1 MIFFGF
7 LVCYYAAFNCNKHTF
22 PYVCYRG
29 VAHAHLPVQLL
40 KGYTMSLRIKHL
52 ASIAMGVGIAALI
65 TACDSPAP
73 AGPGEQGPMEV
84 GVVTV
89 TAADVPLVAELP
101 GRTSAYRKAEVR
113 PQVTGI
119 IDKRLF
125 TEGSEVKAGD
135 QLYQIEPAT
144 YEAAHATAKAE
155 LARAEANMAAA
166 QARENRYKDLVAA
179 KAISQQDYDD
189 ALASLGQAKAS
200 IAAGKAAVQTA
211 RINLE
216 FTKVMAPI
224 SGLIGKSSITEGALV
239 TSAQAQV
246 LATIQQL
253 DPIYVDV
260 SQSADQLLQLR
271 RQMMKGSVSS
281 VDEAK
286 VRLLLDDGSFYEHE
300 GTLQFSE
307 VSVNETTGTVV
318 LRALF
323 PNPDRLLLPGMFV
336 RTQVQEGLR
345 DNAILVPQQGV
356 TRDRTGNATALIV
369 NADGIVERRELK
381 TLRTVGDQWLVEE
394 GVVAGE
400 QVIVEG
406 LQKTKPGAPV
416 KAVPAQIATNN
427 TEE

>member
-1 MIFFGF
+1 
-7 LVCYYAAFNCNKHTF
+7 
-22 PYVCYRG
+22 
-29 VAHAHLPVQLL
+29 
-40 KGYTMSLRIKHL
+40 MSLRFKHL
-52 ASIAMGVGIAALI
+52 ASIAMGAGIAALI
-65 TACDSPAP
+65 AACDSPAP
-73 AGPGEQGPMEV
+73 AGAGEQGPMEV

-89 TAADVPLVAELP
+89 TVADVPLVADLP
-101 GRTSAYRKAEVR
+101 GRTTAYRKAEVR

-135 QLYQIEPAT
+135 QLYQIDPAT
-144 YEAAHATAKAE
+144 YEAAYATAQAE
-155 LARAEANMAAA
+155 IARAEANMAAA

-189 ALASLGQAKAS
+189 ALANLGQAKAS

-211 RINLE
+211 RINLQ

-224 SGLIGKSSITEGALV
+224 SGLIGKSSVTEGALV

-271 RQMMKGSVSS
+271 RQMIAGNVASM
-281 VDEAK
+281 DEAK
-286 VRLLLDDGSFYEHE
+286 VRLLLEDGSYYEHE

-345 DNAILVPQQGV
+345 SNAILVPQRGV
-356 TRDRTGNATALIV
+356 TRDRTGSATALVV
-369 NADGIVERRELK
+369 NNDGIVERRELK

-394 GVVAGE
+394 GLAAGE

-427 TEE
+427 TQE

>member
-1 MIFFGF
+1 
-7 LVCYYAAFNCNKHTF
+7 
-22 PYVCYRG
+22 
-29 VAHAHLPVQLL
+29 
-40 KGYTMSLRIKHL
+40 MSLRFKHL
-52 ASIAMGVGIAALI
+52 ASIAMGAGIAALI
-65 TACDSPAP
+65 AACDSPAP
-73 AGPGEQGPMEV
+73 AGAGEQGPMEV

-89 TAADVPLVAELP
+89 TVADVPLVADLP
-101 GRTSAYRKAEVR
+101 GRTTAYRKAEVR

-135 QLYQIEPAT
+135 QLYQIDPAT
-144 YEAAHATAKAE
+144 YEAAYATAQAE
-155 LARAEANMAAA
+155 IARAEANMAAA

-189 ALASLGQAKAS
+189 ALANLGQAKAS

-211 RINLE
+211 RINLQ

-224 SGLIGKSSITEGALV
+224 SGLIGKSSVTEGALV

-271 RQMMKGSVSS
+271 RQMIAGNVAS

-286 VRLLLDDGSFYEHE
+286 VRLLLEDGSYYEHE

-345 DNAILVPQQGV
+345 SNAILVPQRGV
-356 TRDRTGNATALIV
+356 TRDRTGSATALVV
-369 NADGIVERRELK
+369 NNDGMVERRELK

-394 GVVAGE
+394 GLAAGE

-427 TEE
+427 TQE

>member
-1 MIFFGF
+1 
-7 LVCYYAAFNCNKHTF
+7 
-22 PYVCYRG
+22 
-29 VAHAHLPVQLL
+29 
-40 KGYTMSLRIKHL
+40 MSLRFKHL
-52 ASIAMGVGIAALI
+52 ASIAMGAGIAALI
-65 TACDSPAP
+65 AACDSPAP
-73 AGPGEQGPMEV
+73 AGAGEQGPMEV

-89 TAADVPLVAELP
+89 TVADVPLVADLP
-101 GRTSAYRKAEVR
+101 GRTTAYRKAEVR

-135 QLYQIEPAT
+135 QLYQIDPAT
-144 YEAAHATAKAE
+144 YEAAYATAQAE
-155 LARAEANMAAA
+155 IARAEANMAAA

-189 ALASLGQAKAS
+189 ALANLGQAKAS

-211 RINLE
+211 RINLQ

-224 SGLIGKSSITEGALV
+224 SGLIGKSSVTEGALV

-271 RQMMKGSVSS
+271 RQMIAGNVAS

-286 VRLLLDDGSFYEHE
+286 VRLLLEDGSYYEHE

-345 DNAILVPQQGV
+345 SNAILVPQRGV
-356 TRDRTGNATALIV
+356 TRDRTGSATALVV
-369 NADGIVERRELK
+369 NNDGIVERRELK

-394 GVVAGE
+394 GLAAGE

-427 TEE
+427 TQE